1 MTLRLTALTVISL
14 AALMSAPALAQEIKP
29 GLYTTTSKVGGNN
42 QMSDMMK
49 QQKEALAKMS
59 PAQRQQMADLPGQLA
74 KMMEGMS
81 PEQRKK
87 MQEMTGKHAGA
98 LEALQ
103 NMQMTQNADGTT
115 SIKMCVT
122 KEMAERRMVTGQQG
136 DCKHTNGKM
145 TGGVMK
151 MTYTCTQPPSK
162 GEGELRITG
171 PNTFSTTMNM
181 VSTEPG
187 NKQTMEVASTATWL
201 GADCGKVK
209 PIDVN
214 AFKP

>member
-1 MTLRLTALTVISL
+1 MTPRLTALTVISL
-14 AALMSAPALAQEIKP
+14 AALLSAPASAQEIKP
-29 GLYTTTSKVGGNN
+29 GLYSTTSKVGGNN
-42 QMSDMMK
+42 QVGDMMK
-49 QQKEALAKMS
+49 QQQEAMAKMT
-59 PAQRQQMADLPGQLA
+59 PAQRQQMADLPGQMA
-74 KMMEGMS
+74 KMMEAMS

-98 LEALQ
+98 LEAMQ
-103 NMQMTQNADGTT
+103 NMQMTHNADGTT
-115 SIKMCVT
+115 SMKMCVT
-122 KEMAERRMVTGQQG
+122 KEMAERRMVTGQHG

-145 TGGVMK
+145 SGGVMK
-151 MTYTCTQPPSK
+151 MTTTCTQPPSK
-162 GEGELRITG
+162 GEGELRMIDA
-171 PNTFSTTMNM
+171 NTFSTNMKM